1 MRWII
6 LTSLHLCGM
15 CALLAAVPAV
25 LAAPETDIPYMGSG
39 TVTVGDHALRLDGS
53 RLLTGAGEVLVDR
66 LYTPPVGDGAW
77 LCAADDN
84 TDGLGRL
91 RCWDGQ
97 LRAVTLAT
105 GGRPGR
111 LAIQP
116 GGQAGGTVMVA
127 WVASPRGLPQV
138 FTGSADG
145 RIAPR
150 ALTNADLRYTPGQ
163 APEGFVPPPLGQT
176 LRFDGD
182 WLRWE
187 APDGPRA
194 VMWR

>member
-1 MRWII
+1 MHR
-6 LTSLHLCGM
+6 TSLCWLY
-15 CALLAAVPAV
+15 ALFIPHAS
-25 LAAPETDIPYMGSG
+25 AAPETDIPYMGSG

-53 RLLTGAGEVLVDR
+53 QLLTGAGELLVDR
-66 LYTPPVGDGAW
+66 LYTPPVTNGAW

-91 RCWDGQ
+91 RCWDRQ
-97 LRAVTLAT
+97 MRAVTLAT

-127 WVASPRGLPQV
+127 WVASPQGLPQV
-138 FTGSADG
+138 FAGSADG
-145 RIAPR
+145 RAAPR
-150 ALTNADLRYTPGQ
+150 ALTNTDLRYTPGQ
-163 APEGFVPPPLGQT
+163 APVGFVPPPLGQS

-194 VMWR
+194 VRWK